1 MILFQVFSV
10 VYFLLVLATC
20 ITFTLG
26 SIRYFR
32 TDIYVKVNETHK
44 MSMYDRE
51 FAKHKNEKVA
61 LITGT
66 HDLPFLHFFN
76 LICIIFFTTDLILRF
91 VTCPKRGLFF
101 RNFLNAVDLIIV
113 VAMWTAFILVSI
125 EVDLTSSDSLLW
137 TYLVAKGC
145 IILRLLRLFRLG
157 KHVSGLK
164 VLYLAMKASLQE
176 LGLLLLMFLIT
187 TSLFGSVVFYAEFF
201 EQSAHFNSVAIAIW
215 WAVITLT
222 TVGYGDFYPTTPLGY
237 IVGGAC
243 SICGLLL
250 LSMPIA
256 IIATNFNNYY
266 NKNKTRQ
273 KQLKRKNDIFSKL
286 RSLFSA
292 RPRKTGAV
300 AHFGLIKQNITALD
314 GREKTELSSATKIRV
329 KSAFMDKIK
338 QNK

>member
-1 MILFQVFSV
+1 MFSV

-20 ITFTLG
+20 ITFILG

-32 TDIYVKVNETHK
+32 TDIYIRVNDTHK
-44 MSMYDRE
+44 VSMYDRE
-51 FAKHKNEKVA
+51 LAKHKNEKVA
-61 LITGT
+61 LITAT

-76 LICIIFFTTDLILRF
+76 LICIIFFTTDLVLRF
-91 VTCPKRGLFF
+91 VTCPQRRQFF
-101 RNFLNAVDLIIV
+101 RNFLNVVDLVIV
-113 VAMWTAFILVSI
+113 VAMWIAFLLVSI

-137 TYLVAKGC
+137 TYLVVKGC

-176 LGLLLLMFLIT
+176 LGLLLLMFMIT
-187 TSLFGSVVFYAEFF
+187 TSLFGSVIFYAEFF

-222 TVGYGDFYPTTPLGY
+222 TVGYGDFYPTTPFGY
-237 IVGGAC
+237 VVGGAC

-292 RPRKTGAV
+292 KSRKTATV
-300 AHFGLIKQNITALD
+300 THFGLVKKNITPLR
-314 GREKTELSSATKIRV
+314 GREKTELSHATKIRV
-329 KSAFMDKIK
+329 KSAFMDKLK
-338 QNK
+338 PNKT